1 SDTHGGFASERFL
14 RGDWDKT
21 GKGIDVKRSMF
32 ASIIFF
38 YSALLLTMF
47 VMPMVVT
54 AHGDVARAESWDR
67 LLDFPG
73 GGTSNNI
80 PRQKQLRPVPNVGGT
95 AQAEAYDKSFPDA
108 AMITRPSKTRVKT
121 VKA

>member
-1 SDTHGGFASERFL
+1 
-14 RGDWDKT
+14 
-21 GKGIDVKRSMF
+21 VKRSMF
-32 ASIIFF
+32 ASIICF

-73 GGTSNNI
+73 NGTGKNV
-80 PRQKQLRPVPNVGGT
+80 PKQKQLRSVPNIGGT
-95 AQAEAYDKSFPDA
+95 AQTEPYDKSFPDA
-108 AMITRPSKTRVKT
+108 AMITRPSKTRVKS

>member
-1 SDTHGGFASERFL
+1 M

-21 GKGIDVKRSMF
+21 GKGINVKRSMF
-32 ASIIFF
+32 ASMIFF

-54 AHGDVARAESWDR
+54 AHGDIARAESWDR
-67 LLDFPG
+67 LLDLPG
-73 GGTSNNI
+73 GGTGKNVTK
-80 PRQKQLRPVPNVGGT
+80 QHQLRPVPNVGGT
-95 AQAEAYDKSFPDA
+95 AQIETYDKSFPDA

>member
-1 SDTHGGFASERFL
+1 M
-14 RGDWDKT
+14 
-21 GKGIDVKRSMF
+21 KRSMF

-54 AHGDVARAESWDR
+54 AHGDIARAESWDR

-73 GGTSNNI
+73 SG
-80 PRQKQLRPVPNVGGT
+80 KQLRPVPNVRGT
-95 AQAEAYDKSFPDA
+95 ARTEPYDKSFPDA
-108 AMITRPSKTRVKT
+108 AMITRPSKMRVRS